1 MQAIELMNALE
12 QPTRLDVWRR
22 LVDQLPDGLTAGDI
36 AKAVDMSKTA
46 MSPHFAILSATGLL
60 SSRKIDRTVIYKAET
75 AAADRL
81 RTFLTG
87 ACARETPAD

>member
-12 QPTRLDVWRR
+12 QPTRLDVWRG

-60 SSRKIDRTVIYKAET
+60 SSRKIGPSSTRQRPQ
-75 AAADRL
+75 RL
-81 RTFLTG
+81 RTFLAGT
-87 ACARETPAD
+87 CARETPAN